1 MTNIY
6 DSTLRSISGVDRG
19 RSPSPQTDRLVRSHR
34 QVSEMRTDRAIQSRQ
49 QSRGG
54 RINYTARVLK
64 YDRILGVLELELPD
78 GGRFRARS
86 ISSVALLPGQ
96 TIPLATL
103 PKGQAIGIVD
113 APPAR
118 C

>member
-1 MTNIY
+1 MNSS
-6 DSTLRSISGVDRG
+6 DFAASLRNMAGARQ
-19 RSPSPQTDRLVRSHR
+19 SPSAQTDRLIRNHR
-34 QVSEMRTDRAIQSRQ
+34 QVAEIRNDRATQSRQ
-49 QSRGG
+49 QNRAG
-54 RINYTARVLK
+54 RTSYTARVVR
-64 YDRILGVLELELPD
+64 YDRTLGLLELELPD

-96 TIPLATL
+96 SIPIAVL
-103 PKGQAIGIVD
+103 PKGQAIGVVD

>member
-1 MTNIY
+1 MSGIY
-6 DSTLRSISGVDRG
+6 DSTLRSISGAPRQD
-19 RSPSPQTDRLVRSHR
+19 PSPQTDRLIRNHR
-34 QVSEMRTDRAIQSRQ
+34 QIAEIRTDRATQSRQ
-49 QSRGG
+49 QNRGG
-54 RINYTARVLK
+54 RTNYTARVLK
-64 YDRILGVLELELPD
+64 YDRTLGVLELELPD

-96 TIPLATL
+96 TIPLAVL

>member
-1 MTNIY
+1 MTDIREI
-6 DSTLRSISGVDRG
+6 LRSIGGGVQQP
-19 RSPSPQTDRLVRSHR
+19 PSPQTDRLLQQHR
-34 QVSEMRTDRAIQSRQ
+34 QVAEARADRASQQRQ
-49 QSRGG
+49 QNRGG
-54 RINYTARVLK
+54 RTNYTARVIR
-64 YDRILGVLELELPD
+64 YDRNLGVLELELPD

-96 TIPLATL
+96 TIPIATL
-103 PKGQAIGIVD
+103 PKGQSIGVVD